1 MAGLMSQRQTNSDGG
16 VPLLKDIP
24 VLGNLFKN
32 QSRKTSKTE
41 LVLMIVPYIIE
52 SDERADSVSQAIIDK
67 LELLELPPPA
77 KYPDINNPTEALKVH

>member
-32 QSRKTSKTE
+32 QSRKSSKTE

-67 LELLELPPPA
+67 LELLELPPAA
-77 KYPDINNPTEALKVH
+77 KYPDIKTSPEILRVN